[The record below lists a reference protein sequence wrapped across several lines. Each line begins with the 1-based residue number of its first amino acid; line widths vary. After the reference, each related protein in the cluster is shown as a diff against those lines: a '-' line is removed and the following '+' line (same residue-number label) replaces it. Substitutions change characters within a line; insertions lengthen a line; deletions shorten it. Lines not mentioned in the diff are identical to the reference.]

1 MPVTIGH
8 ALGDARKKID
18 ALDARVLLCHVVKRD
33 TAYLIAHAD
42 VPLGCDDQRAFD
54 ALIARRVAGEP
65 VAYITGR
72 REFFGLDFKVS
83 PAVLIPRPETEL
95 LVELALERI
104 PRDKPC
110 SVLDLGTGS
119 GCMAISIA
127 RRRPLARVMATDI
140 SAEALALARENAANL
155 LRINPPQP
163 PFGKGGVGGI
173 SFIRSDW
180 YEALEGEEFDVIVAN
195 PPYIAEYDPHLD
207 QGDLRFEPR
216 AALVAGADGLD
227 CIRSIVAHGASH
239 LAPGGWLMFEHGHD
253 QAARC
258 RKLLSR
264 AGFAAVF
271 SRRDVAGI
279 ERVSGGRS
287 PGLGLPKD
295 EASAGSRK

>member
-8 ALGDARKKID
+8 ALRDARKKID
-18 ALDARVLLCHVVKRD
+18 ALDARVLLCHVIKRD
-33 TAYLIAHAD
+33 TAYLIAHGDA
-42 VPLGCDDQRAFD
+42 PLGCDDQRAFD

-65 VAYITGR
+65 IAYITGR

-104 PRDKPC
+104 PRDKSC

-119 GCMAISIA
+119 GCMAVSIA
-127 RRRPLARVMATDI
+127 RHRPLARVMATDI
-140 SAEALALARENAANL
+140 SSDALALARENARALDVHN
-155 LRINPPQP
+155 IECAVGDW
-163 PFGKGGVGGI
+163 FGGVDDR
-173 SFIRSDW
+173 SFD
-180 YEALEGEEFDVIVAN
+180 LIVSN
-195 PPYIAEYDPHLD
+195 PPYVADGDPHLTL
-207 QGDLRFEPR
+207 GDVRFEPR

-227 CIRSIVAHGASH
+227 CIRGIVAHGASH

-279 ERVSGGRS
+279 ERVSGGRAPDLDSRKEGGSVTSRES
-287 PGLGLPKD
+287 PGVC
-295 EASAGSRK
+295 RT